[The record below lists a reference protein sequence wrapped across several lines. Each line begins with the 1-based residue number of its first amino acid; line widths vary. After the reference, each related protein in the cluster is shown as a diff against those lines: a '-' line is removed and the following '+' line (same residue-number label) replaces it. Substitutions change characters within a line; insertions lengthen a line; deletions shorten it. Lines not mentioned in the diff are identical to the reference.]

1 VDHKNERILRNALE
15 EAGLV
20 SRERIVAAEQYAQEK
35 GVAFEE
41 GLVQMGIV
49 EPADIL
55 QAVAESVGMK
65 VAHLSE
71 CRPEKEVIELI
82 SKDQAAK
89 YSAIPIARNGNTVQ
103 VAISDPFDVET
114 MDLLTVLLGEL
125 QCRVEF
131 LLAER
136 ESIERALERFYT
148 GDEARLEEMF
158 RNITQSEDIVRISEE
173 MKDESIQSLAASI
186 DESKLEQDD
195 SPIIRLVDKILE
207 QAIRARASDIHF
219 EPFEKIFRVR
229 FRIDGVCQEFEA
241 PPKRLQAAI
250 LSRLKLLAGM
260 DLAEKRIPQDGR
272 IQTKVDER
280 AIDFRVNA
288 LPGLFGESVVLR
300 ILDKGAV
307 LLGLEQ
313 VGFAQEQ
320 QDIFQKLILKPNGII
335 LITGPTGSGKTT
347 TLYAALN
354 TINTVDRKIITV
366 ENPVE
371 YRIEG
376 INQVQ
381 INDDIG
387 LTFALS
393 LRTILRQ
400 APNVILVGEIR
411 DQETAEIAIRAALTG
426 HLVFSTLHTNDAPSA
441 ATRLTEMGVKP
452 FLIASSVQAVL
463 AQRLVR
469 KICKECKYSYK
480 PDPLVLEDFGLD
492 PAQYEDAL
500 LYQGRGCDN
509 CNYSG
514 YKGRTA
520 IFEIMIMSEEL
531 QNLILEHRPAE
542 EIRDKAREQGMS
554 LLREDGVIKAF
565 RGETTLTEV
574 ARITGTK

>member
-1 VDHKNERILRNALE
+1 MESRNERILRNALE
-15 EAGLV
+15 EAGLA
-20 SRERIVAAEQYAQEK
+20 SREKIVAAEQYAHEK

-41 GLVQMGIV
+41 GLVQMGIA
-49 EPADIL
+49 ELEDIL
-55 QAVAESVGMK
+55 QALADSVGMK
-65 VAHLSE
+65 VAHLAE
-71 CRPEKEVIELI
+71 CRPEKETIELM
-82 SKDQAAK
+82 SKEFAVQYNAFPM
-89 YSAIPIARNGNTVQ
+89 AINGKTVQ
-103 VAISDPFDVET
+103 LAISDPFNVET
-114 MDLLTVLLGEL
+114 MDMLTVLMSDKGY
-125 QCRVEF
+125 RVEF
-131 LLAER
+131 LLAKED
-136 ESIERALERFYT
+136 EISKALERFYT
-148 GDEARLEEMF
+148 GDEARLEDMF
-158 RNITQSEDIVRISEE
+158 REFTQSEELSRVVEEKADDDI
-173 MKDESIQSLAASI
+173 QALAASI
-186 DESKLEQDD
+186 DETTLDEDD

-219 EPFEKIFRVR
+219 EPFERFFRVR

-272 IQTKVDER
+272 IQTKCDDR

-300 ILDKGAV
+300 ILDKAAV

-320 QDIFQKLILKPNGII
+320 KEIFQRLITKPNGII

-354 TINTVDRKIITV
+354 TINTIDRKIITV

-387 LTFALS
+387 LTFASS

-469 KICKECKYSYK
+469 KICKECKISYK
-480 PDPLVLEDFGLD
+480 PDPAVLEDFGLD
-492 PAQYEDAL
+492 PNQYKDAP

-520 IFEIMIMSEEL
+520 IFEIMLVSEEI

-554 LLREDGVIKAF
+554 LLREDGILKAF

-574 ARITGTK
+574 ARITGTT